1 MTGKRFA
8 AIALLGGMA
17 MTLAA
22 APLLAQPYPKK
33 PVRIITAGAG
43 NFHDTLTRLVAREL
57 TERWGQPIVV
67 ENRPGAGLT
76 IAAGIAARSTPDGYT
91 LLMGDKTCLASA
103 PWLFKKLSY
112 DPVTD
117 LAPITL
123 VATMPLILVAH
134 PSIPASNMKEFV
146 DYVKGRPS
154 AFLYGVSFSG
164 TAGHIAGELFKHF
177 AGVNMTAVNYKGGNA
192 VSTAVVAGE
201 VKAGFTTLTT
211 ALPHI
216 AVGKLKGYAITSRE
230 RFVGAPQI
238 PTMEEA
244 GLPRFDSQQWLGVLA
259 PAGTQAALVDR
270 LNRDFTDVI
279 RMPAI
284 RKAFNANGTNPAAG
298 SPADFA
304 AFMREEAVKV
314 RKAIELSGIKP
325 R

>member
-1 MTGKRFA
+1 MKAKRFA
-8 AIALLGGMA
+8 AVAFLGGIA
-17 MTLAA
+17 MTMAA
-22 APLLAQPYPKK
+22 APLMAQSYPKK

-43 NFHDTLTRLVAREL
+43 NFHDTLTRLVSREL

-112 DPVTD
+112 NPVKD

-134 PSIPASNMKEFV
+134 PSVPASNMKGFV
-146 DYVKGRPS
+146 DYVKGRPA

-164 TAGHIAGELFKHF
+164 TAGHIAGELFKHY

-192 VSTAVVAGE
+192 VSVAVVAGE

-216 AVGKLKGYAITSRE
+216 TVKRLKGYAITSRK
-230 RFVGAPQI
+230 RFVSAPQI
-238 PTMEEA
+238 PTMEES
-244 GLPRFDSQQWLGVLA
+244 GLPRFDSQQWLGILA
-259 PAGTQAALVDR
+259 PAGTPAALIGR

-284 RKAFNANGTNPAAG
+284 GKAFNANGTNPAAG

-304 AFMREEAVKV
+304 TFIRGESVKV
-314 RKAIELSGIKP
+314 KRAIELSGIK
-325 R
+325 RR